1 MPRPWWLPDHM
12 NPLDWVL
19 LGIIAISMLLGVVR
33 GFMREVISLAGW
45 IAGIWL
51 AFRFAAELGALF
63 PFAVDLPLVRTGVAA
78 VLIVVSCV
86 FAAAL
91 VGWLVREFVKAVRL
105 SAADRTLGGLFGLA
119 RGALIVGLLVFLV
132 RDTAIYR
139 DPLWRESLILPPI
152 EAALAFALRQL
163 PDATARGWRA

>member
-1 MPRPWWLPDHM
+1 M

-19 LGIIAISMLLGVVR
+19 LAIIVISMLIGIFR

-51 AFRFAAELGALF
+51 AFRFAEALGAML
-63 PFAVDLPLVRTGVAA
+63 PFAEDWPAARTAAAA
-78 VLIVVSCV
+78 VLIVVFSV

-91 VGWLVREFVKAVRL
+91 AGWVVRELIKAVRL

-119 RGALIVGLLVFLV
+119 RGALIIGLVVFLV

-139 DPLWRESLILPPI
+139 EPLWRESLVLPPI
-152 EAALAFALRQL
+152 EAALAFALRQFPETNL
-163 PDATARGWRA
+163 RGRRA